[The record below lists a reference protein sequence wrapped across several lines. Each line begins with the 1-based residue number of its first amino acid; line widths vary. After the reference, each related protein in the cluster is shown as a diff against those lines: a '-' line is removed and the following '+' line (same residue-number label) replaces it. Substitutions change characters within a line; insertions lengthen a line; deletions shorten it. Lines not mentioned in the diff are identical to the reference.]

1 MIKPFIDY
9 KFATSST
16 VPPVSAGLMEYW
28 LAGNGVFVRA
38 ERSGLSALIPVA
50 ICTIP
55 GLADFIPDVKL
66 QYPLVPTD
74 IVNAMLSAA
83 QAVGKKEIL
92 FYLSFTQ
99 GKWQLDI
106 PSQLATPLSVK
117 PLVASLGAAYSSA
130 LIEVH
135 SHHSMAAQ
143 FSVVDDL
150 EEPGKF
156 RLFAVLGEIFN
167 SPTIN
172 VRVNIYS
179 HFWQIPAKEVFEMP
193 DELTDWF
200 ELCS

>member
-1 MIKPFIDY
+1 
-9 KFATSST
+9 
-16 VPPVSAGLMEYW
+16 MEYW

-38 ERSGLSALIPVA
+38 ERSGLSACIPIA
-50 ICTIP
+50 LCTIP
-55 GLADFIPDVKL
+55 GLPSLTPYVL
-66 QYPLVPTD
+66 LPYPLVPTD

-117 PLVASLGAAYSSA
+117 PLVASLGSAYETA

-135 SHHSMAAQ
+135 SHHSMTAQ

-150 EEPGKF
+150 EESGKF
-156 RLFAVLGEIFN
+156 RLFAVLGEIFTR
-167 SPTIN
+167 PTIN
-172 VRVNIYS
+172 VRVGIYN
-179 HFWQIPAKEVFEMP
+179 HFWQIPACWVFEMP
-193 DELTDWF
+193 HDLTDF
-200 ELCS
+200 SELCS

>member
-1 MIKPFIDY
+1 MLEAFVGY
-9 KFATSST
+9 KIARSQLL
-16 VPPVSAGLMEYW
+16 PPMSAGLMEYW
-28 LAGNGVFVRA
+28 LAGNGVFIRA
-38 ERSGLSALIPVA
+38 ERQGLSACIPVA

-55 GLADFIPDVKL
+55 GLADFALDVKL
-66 QYPLVPTD
+66 QYPLVPTG

-92 FYLSFTQ
+92 FYLSFAQ
-99 GKWQLDI
+99 GRWQLDI

-117 PLVASLGAAYSSA
+117 PLVASLGSAYETA

-135 SHHSMAAQ
+135 SHHSMTAQ

-150 EEPGKF
+150 EESGKF

-172 VRVNIYS
+172 VRVGIYN
-179 HFWQIPAKEVFEMP
+179 HFWQIPACWVFEIP
-193 DELTDWF
+193 DEVTDF
-200 ELCS
+200 SELCS

>member
-1 MIKPFIDY
+1 MLEAFVGY
-9 KFATSST
+9 KIARGQLL
-16 VPPVSAGLMEYW
+16 PPMSAGLMEYW
-28 LAGNGVFVRA
+28 LAGNGVFIRA
-38 ERSGLSALIPVA
+38 ERQGLSACIPVA

-55 GLADFIPDVKL
+55 GLADFALDVKL
-66 QYPLVPTD
+66 QYPLVPTG

-106 PSQLATPLSVK
+106 PSQLATTCSVK
-117 PLVASLGAAYSSA
+117 PLDLSSNSYSSA
-130 LIEVH
+130 LLEVH
-135 SHHSMAAQ
+135 SHHSMTAQ

-150 EEPGKF
+150 EESGKF

-172 VRVNIYS
+172 VRVGIYS